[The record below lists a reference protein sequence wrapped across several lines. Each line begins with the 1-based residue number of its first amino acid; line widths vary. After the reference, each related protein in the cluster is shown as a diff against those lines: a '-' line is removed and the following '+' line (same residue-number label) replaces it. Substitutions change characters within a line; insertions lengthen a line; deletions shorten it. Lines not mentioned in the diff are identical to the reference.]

1 MNKFSPPF
9 GERRPPSNKG
19 FTLIRDWRDL
29 FSIFGLACGLIGAW
43 AVIANNLH
51 YFGQDKNTV
60 TSYLLAISFFLALLP
75 RPWGLMG
82 VLFLIPLA
90 AGLHSQIAALYPIS
104 FLALPN
110 AGLDLVAGFFLG
122 TVVHATAIYLLA
134 RKQKQAMPAFNLD
147 QILPWPIGL
156 VLVML
161 TASTAL
167 ALVRN
172 FHQSATVTSLR
183 GIIFN
188 FIQFRP
194 VDWHADYLPL
204 GDWVAYAIAGSLI
217 ALLQI
222 QLHGFS
228 SKKKNN
234 IVFQPIILGLIVAA
248 LLGIIQS
255 ITGFG
260 LPFALLS
267 FRKDAIG
274 YAAIGFQPDLHAF
287 AAQML
292 LGVVGMWGYFLY
304 SRNKLEKIFL
314 IATFFLCSF
323 GLLASKSRASL
334 FFAFLALLVLGAI
347 YCYRHFH
354 RYFIYCC
361 IVGCLVMVVMLFSI
375 SAYYFSGQ
383 LISGFSWMNDL
394 FVQIHV
400 RDLTN
405 LSDLSGILGSR
416 LEIWSAVVNMISNF
430 PLMGVGQGEFYRLSS
445 NGSFS
450 KSFFLERIGGENAHN
465 YFFQVLA
472 ENGFVGLFAFAFVF
486 IFPWWICRSRE
497 NTLPALIA
505 LLSLFLGNLF
515 AHAFL
520 VRENLLL
527 ATAFLA
533 LIYSLAFTASSASPA
548 KPLKK
553 PVIPLADFFRKPLW
567 LGVMVGI
574 IFLGCTF
581 EIVSSFDK
589 KPFLYG
595 IDCFKLEKP
604 ISQDGWTS
612 GAWEERIPLGTKE
625 VELTL
630 QPSQPNINHQPLA
643 AQIQVLSWEAGKG
656 KVPVAAISHEWQ
668 ANEPATLHLLLPPEY
683 IYSSNVI
690 SARLELSH
698 CYTPRDLGV
707 STDARR
713 LGVLMKPPSYR

>member
-1 MNKFSPPF
+1 MNKFPPPF
-9 GERRPPSNKG
+9 GEQRPASKHAITPIK
-19 FTLIRDWRDL
+19 DWRDF

-60 TSYLLAISFFLALLP
+60 TSYLLAFSFLLAFTP

-82 VLFLIPLA
+82 VLFFIPLA

-110 AGLDLVAGFFLG
+110 AGLDLVAGFFFG
-122 TVVHATAIYLLA
+122 TIIHASVIYLRD
-134 RKQKQAMPAFNLD
+134 RKQKQEIPALNLG
-147 QILPWPIGL
+147 QIMPWPIGL
-156 VLVML
+156 ALVML
-161 TASTAL
+161 TVSTAL
-167 ALVRN
+167 ALARN
-172 FHQSATVTSLR
+172 FHQSATATSFNGVL
-183 GIIFN
+183 FN

-194 VDWHADYLPL
+194 IEWHADYLPL
-204 GDWVAYAIAGSLI
+204 GDWIAYAVAGSLI
-217 ALLQI
+217 ALLQL

-228 SKKKNN
+228 SKNKNSL
-234 IVFQPIILGLIVAA
+234 IFRPIILGLIVAA

-260 LPFALLS
+260 LPSALLS
-267 FRKDAIG
+267 FRKDALG

-292 LGVVGMWGYFLY
+292 LGVVGIWGYFLY

-334 FFAFLALLVLGAI
+334 FFAFLALLVLGGV

-361 IVGCLVMVVMLFSI
+361 IVGGLVMVVMLFSI
-375 SAYYFSGQ
+375 SAYYISGQ
-383 LISGFSWMNDL
+383 LIPGFSWMNDL

-445 NGSFS
+445 NGGFS

-472 ENGFVGLFAFAFVF
+472 ENGFIGFFVFAFAF
-486 IFPWWICRSRE
+486 IFPWRFCRSRE
-497 NTLPALIA
+497 NTSPALIA

-533 LIYSLAFTASSASPA
+533 LIYSLAFTASSTQPVEL
-548 KPLKK
+548 LKK
-553 PVIPLADFFRKPLW
+553 SAIPFADFLRKPIQ
-567 LGVMVGI
+567 LGLMAGV
-574 IFLGCTF
+574 IFLGCAL
-581 EIVSSFDK
+581 EIIFSFDK

-595 IDCFKLEKP
+595 IDCFRLEKP
-604 ISQDGWTS
+604 ISADGWTS
-612 GAWEERIPLGTKE
+612 GAWEERIPLWAKE

-630 QPSQPNINHQPLA
+630 QPSQPNIKHRPLG
-643 AQIQVLSWEAGKG
+643 AQMQVLSWEAGKG
-656 KVPVAAISHEWQ
+656 KVPVATTSHQWN
-668 ANEPATLHLLLPPEY
+668 ANEPTTLRLLLPLEY
-683 IYSSNVI
+683 IHSSNII
-690 SARLELSH
+690 SVRLELSH
-698 CYTPRDLGV
+698 CYTPRDLGAN
-707 STDARR
+707 TDARR
-713 LGVLMKPPSYR
+713 LGVLMNPPVYR

>member
-1 MNKFSPPF
+1 MNKFPPPF
-9 GERRPPSNKG
+9 GEQRPASKHA
-19 FTLIRDWRDL
+19 FALIKDWRDL
-29 FSIFGLACGLIGAW
+29 FSIFGLVCGLIGTW

-51 YFGQDKNTV
+51 YLGQDKNTV
-60 TSYLLAISFFLALLP
+60 TSYLLALSFLLAFIP

-82 VLFLIPLA
+82 VLFFLPLA

-110 AGLDLVAGFFLG
+110 AGLDLVAGFFFG
-122 TVVHATAIYLLA
+122 TIIHASVMYLRG
-134 RKQKQAMPAFNLD
+134 RKQKQEIPALNLG
-147 QILPWPIGL
+147 QVMPWPIGL
-156 VLVML
+156 ALVML
-161 TASTAL
+161 TVSTAL
-167 ALVRN
+167 ALARN
-172 FHQSATVTSLR
+172 FHQSATATSFNGVL
-183 GIIFN
+183 FN

-194 VDWHADYLPL
+194 MEWHADYLPL
-204 GDWVAYAIAGSLI
+204 GDWVAYAIAGALI
-217 ALLQI
+217 ILLQQ

-228 SKKKNN
+228 SKKKNSL
-234 IVFQPIILGLIVAA
+234 IFRPIILGLIVAA

-260 LPFALLS
+260 LPSTLLS
-267 FRKDAIG
+267 FRKDALG

-292 LGVVGMWGYFLY
+292 LGVVGIWGYFLY
-304 SRNKLEKIFL
+304 CRSKLEKIFL

-334 FFAFLALLVLGAI
+334 FFAFLALLVLGGV

-383 LISGFSWMNDL
+383 LIPGFLWMDDL
-394 FVQIHV
+394 FAQLYA
-400 RDLTN
+400 RDLTS
-405 LSDLSGILGSR
+405 LSDLGGILGSR
-416 LEIWSAVVNMISNF
+416 LEIWSAVVNMTSNF
-430 PLMGVGQGEFYRLSS
+430 PLMGVGQGEFYRLSA

-472 ENGFVGLFAFAFVF
+472 ENGFIGFFVLAFAF
-486 IFPWWICRSRE
+486 IFPWVFCRSRE
-497 NTLPALIA
+497 NTSPALIA

-533 LIYSLAFTASSASPA
+533 LIYSLAFTTSSTQPVEL
-548 KPLKK
+548 LKK
-553 PVIPLADFFRKPLW
+553 SAIPFADFLRKPIQ
-567 LGVMVGI
+567 LGLMAGI
-574 IFLGCTF
+574 IFLGCAL
-581 EIVSSFDK
+581 EIIFSFDK

-595 IDCFKLEKP
+595 IDCFRLEKP
-604 ISQDGWTS
+604 ISADGWTS
-612 GAWEERIPLGTKE
+612 GAWEERIPLWAKE

-630 QPSQPNINHQPLA
+630 QPSQPNIKHRPLG
-643 AQIQVLSWEAGKG
+643 AQMQVLSWEAGKG
-656 KVPVAAISHEWQ
+656 KVPVATISHQWS
-668 ANEPATLHLLLPPEY
+668 ANEPTTLRLLLPPEY
-683 IYSSNVI
+683 LYSNNII
-690 SARLELSH
+690 SVRLELSH
-698 CYTPRDLGV
+698 CYSPRNLGA

-713 LGVLMKPPSYR
+713 LGVLMKPPIYR